1 MTQAKLRA
9 ATLGGSADDIEN
21 AFYEAL
27 HTADIQKLMGC
38 WADEEDIVCVHPGG
52 PRLIGAG
59 AIRAAFEAMFANG
72 NIQAYPERIHKIE
85 SLASAV
91 HHLVERVEVMT
102 PQGPQKAWVIATNV
116 FHKTPQGWLMVAHHT
131 SPGTA
136 NEANDVGV
144 KPMVLH

>member
-9 ATLGGSADDIEN
+9 ATLGGSADDIEI

-27 HTADIQKLMGC
+27 RHANIDQLMAC

-52 PRLIGAG
+52 PRMIGAG
-59 AIRAAFEAMFANG
+59 AIRAAFEAMFVNG
-72 NIQAYPERIHKIE
+72 NIQAFPERIHKVE

-91 HHLVERVEVMT
+91 HHLVERIEVMT
-102 PQGPQKAWVIATNV
+102 QQGPHKAWVIATNV
-116 FHKTPQGWLMVAHHT
+116 FHKTPQGWRLVAHHT

-136 NEANDVGV
+136 SDAGDVGV
-144 KPMVLH
+144 PAVVLH